1 MKPRPLPI
9 EPTEEEIGHAAYFLW
24 EAEGKPV
31 GRDRDIW
38 FAARERLRH
47 RRLYPAPSRRRP
59 RREPA
64 HAAPPEAAA
73 AR

>member
-1 MKPRPLPI
+1 MKPRQFV
-9 EPTEEEIGHAAYFLW
+9 EPTEAEIGQAAYFLW

-31 GRDRDIW
+31 GRDHDNW

-47 RRLYPAPSRRRP
+47 RHLYPAPTRRHP

-64 HAAPPEAAA
+64 HAAPPEAPA